1 MFCLRHRVRY
11 ASRHVQISRRTI
23 RLYSEN
29 KSRRLVD
36 VLENDRDE
44 AAVTVHGFVQSV
56 RKQKKIAFAALSDGS
71 SLEPLQAVLQPE
83 QAEKYLTIDRVSS
96 EQQC

>member
-1 MFCLRHRVRY
+1 MLRSYSNHRP
-11 ASRHVQISRRTI
+11 Q
-23 RLYSEN
+23 
-29 KSRRLVD
+29 RLVD

-44 AAVTVHGFVQSV
+44 ATVTVHGFVQSV

-83 QAEKYLTIDRVSS
+83 QAEKYVTIERV
-96 EQQC
+96 

>member
-1 MFCLRHRVRY
+1 VSHATNHL
-11 ASRHVQISRRTI
+11 QISSRVI
-23 RLYSEN
+23 RHYSQN

-36 VLENDRDE
+36 VLESDRDE
-44 AAVTVHGFVQSV
+44 ATVTVHGFVQSV

-83 QAEKYLTIDRVSS
+83 QAEKYTTTGRVQC
-96 EQQC
+96 EQQR